1 MVKASRLT
9 QPLAGAQGNGVKS
22 LYCELISRG
31 HNSIIPS
38 MVGSNALYKYRLN
51 RVPSERTDTALQC
64 LTISM
69 LSRHQRTLSTHAR
82 FVNPCLG
89 FKSRKKKLQLKR
101 THLHQQCWTR
111 RLHACSPRRVR
122 ARRSRSAWRDQN
134 PCSPAR
140 RSLPLDAPG
149 TWIENSGE
157 TQSQSREF
165 NRNIFQRAHDDV
177 IFLLLLD
184 NVQALV
190 YAGPG
195 PLYAAHFDFPLR
207 S

>member
-1 MVKASRLT
+1 
-9 QPLAGAQGNGVKS
+9 
-22 LYCELISRG
+22 
-31 HNSIIPS
+31 
-38 MVGSNALYKYRLN
+38 
-51 RVPSERTDTALQC
+51 
-64 LTISM
+64 M
-69 LSRHQRTLSTHAR
+69 LSRHQRTLSTHSL
-82 FVNPCLG
+82 FPNPCFG
-89 FKSRKKKLQLKR
+89 FKSSKKKLQLRR

-122 ARRSRSAWRDQN
+122 ARRSRSAWRDRN

-149 TWIENSGE
+149 TWTENSDE
-157 TQSQSREF
+157 TQSQSRGLSKSSIGISF
-165 NRNIFQRAHDDV
+165 NEHMIIL

>member
-1 MVKASRLT
+1 M
-9 QPLAGAQGNGVKS
+9 
-22 LYCELISRG
+22 
-31 HNSIIPS
+31 
-38 MVGSNALYKYRLN
+38 
-51 RVPSERTDTALQC
+51 
-64 LTISM
+64 SM

-122 ARRSRSAWRDQN
+122 ARRSRSAWRDRN

-140 RSLPLDAPG
+140 RSLPRDAPG
-149 TWIENSGE
+149 TWTENSDE

-165 NRNIFQRAHDDV
+165 KRNIFQRAHDNSYLLTSVWQCPSTCLCWPWSPLCCTLWFPPEELKLAVDCS
-177 IFLLLLD
+177 FLACLLLLSL
-184 NVQALV
+184 ALTRPSPV
-190 YAGPG
+190 NKTWR
-195 PLYAAHFDFPLR
+195 R
-207 S
+207 SLGI

>member
-1 MVKASRLT
+1 MPRSLKSTTT
-9 QPLAGAQGNGVKS
+9 QPAVGGPKTFREDQRAGDLKKKVANVEIYVIFEVFAFCGG
-22 LYCELISRG
+22 
-31 HNSIIPS
+31 
-38 MVGSNALYKYRLN
+38 
-51 RVPSERTDTALQC
+51 RTKTDFKDRADTALQC

-89 FKSRKKKLQLKR
+89 FNSRKKKLQLKR

-122 ARRSRSAWRDQN
+122 ARRSQSAWRDRN

-149 TWIENSGE
+149 TWTENSDE

-165 NRNIFQRAHDDV
+165 KRNIFQRAHDNSY
-177 IFLLLLD
+177 LLTS
-184 NVQALV
+184 V
-190 YAGPG
+190 
-195 PLYAAHFDFPLR
+195 
-207 S
+207 